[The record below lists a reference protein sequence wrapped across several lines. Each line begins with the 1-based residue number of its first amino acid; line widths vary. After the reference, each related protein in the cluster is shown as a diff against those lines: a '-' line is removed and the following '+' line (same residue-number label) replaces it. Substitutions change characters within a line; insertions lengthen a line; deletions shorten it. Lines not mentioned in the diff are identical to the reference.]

1 MQSGTESNDNAS
13 IELSLLAGMHPSGQ
27 PVIEKVR
34 ALVQPEANQFRLL
47 QSPLFVMGAAC
58 GDLIELLN
66 NNPGRFRVR
75 ERSGQ
80 LAVRVLC
87 RDDISDLAEVLT
99 PEVEK
104 LDGSL
109 DVQAPRA
116 LVYSIH
122 VAVGFSEIERVFDT
136 AIEKFAAAKGA
147 TDKGAAA
154 QWSYGNVYDTESG
167 APLNWWDALL
177 NP

>member
-1 MQSGTESNDNAS
+1 MQSDTESLVTET
-13 IELSLLAGMHPSGQ
+13 IELSLLAGIHPNGQ
-27 PVIEKVR
+27 PVLEKVR
-34 ALVQPEANQFRLL
+34 ALAQSAPDQASNNTYRLL
-47 QSPLFVMGAAC
+47 QSPLFVTGVAC
-58 GDLIELLN
+58 GDLIEMLN

-87 RDDISDLAEVLT
+87 RDGIAALAEELT

-104 LDGSL
+104 LDGTL
-109 DVQAPRA
+109 DVQTARA

-122 VAVGFSEIERVFDT
+122 VAVGFSEIERVFD
-136 AIEKFAAAKGA
+136 A
-147 TDKGAAA
+147 TLLASNAA
-154 QWSYGNVYDTESG
+154 QWSYGNVYDPETG
-167 APLNWWDALL
+167 APLNWWESLL

>member
-1 MQSGTESNDNAS
+1 MESGTKTV
-13 IELSLLAGMHPSGQ
+13 ELKLLAGMHPNGQ
-27 PVIEKVR
+27 PVLENVR
-34 ALVQPEANQFRLL
+34 ALQQSDDNTYRLL
-47 QSPLFVMGAAC
+47 QSPLFVTGAAC

-80 LAVRVLC
+80 LAVRVLS
-87 RDDISDLAEVLT
+87 RDDVGALAEELT
-99 PEVEK
+99 PAVEK
-104 LDGSL
+104 LDGTL

-122 VAVGFSEIERVFDT
+122 VAVGFAEIERVFD
-136 AIEKFAAAKGA
+136 AVLSKAS
-147 TDKGAAA
+147 AA
-154 QWSYGNVYDTESG
+154 QWSYGNVYDPETG
-167 APLNWWDALL
+167 APLNWWETLL

>member
-1 MQSGTESNDNAS
+1 MSDFEMNGNEATAV
-13 IELSLLAGMHPSGQ
+13 ELSLLAGLHPNGQ
-27 PVIEKVR
+27 PVLEKVR
-34 ALVQPEANQFRLL
+34 ALAQPSPNQFRLL

-58 GDLIELLN
+58 GDLVEMLN

-87 RDDISDLAEVLT
+87 RDDISKLAEELT

-104 LDGSL
+104 LDGTL

-122 VAVGFSEIERVFDT
+122 VAVGFNEIERVFD
-136 AIEKFAAAKGA
+136 AVIGKMS
-147 TDKGAAA
+147 AA
-154 QWSYGNVYDTESG
+154 QWSYGNVYDPETG
-167 APLNWWDALL
+167 APLDWWESLL